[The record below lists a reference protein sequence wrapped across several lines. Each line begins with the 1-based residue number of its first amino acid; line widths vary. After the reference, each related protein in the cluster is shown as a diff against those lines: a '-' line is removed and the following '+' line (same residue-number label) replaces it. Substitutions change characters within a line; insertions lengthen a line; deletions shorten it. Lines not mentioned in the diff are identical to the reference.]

1 MKTILIN
8 ALRIIKDNELVSC
21 AVLIENGLIQDIQD
35 HPHFNFAEA
44 ELIDVKG
51 ALVTS
56 GLIDLHVHLREPGFT
71 HKETIKTGTQAAAR
85 GGFTTI
91 CAMPNTNPTPDT
103 VEKLTHFYERVKK
116 DALVRVLAYAPI
128 TTGLKSTQQV
138 DQAALIQA
146 GAIAFTNDG
155 VGVQDAHTM
164 FEAMK
169 QAAPNETIIAAH
181 AEDDTL
187 KYGGVMH
194 EGSINQKL
202 NLPGIP
208 SVCESSQVARDLILA
223 EAAEARYHVCHV
235 SAKETVRVIR
245 DAKKAGIKVSAEVT
259 PHHLL
264 LSDQDITQ
272 DDANYKMNPPLR
284 GKADQEALIQGLLD
298 GTIDCIASDHAPH
311 TCDEKKVGMLK
322 APFGIIGL
330 EYGFALLYTHFVLNG
345 IFTLE
350 ALINWMSSKPAAIFG
365 LQVGGLQIGASADL
379 ALFDLETEIQIPETF
394 VSRSSNS
401 PFIGK
406 TVRGDAVMTL
416 VNGKIVWR
424 K

>member
-8 ALRIIKDNELVSC
+8 ALRIIKDNDLVSC
-21 AVLIENGLIQDIQD
+21 AVLIENGLILDIQD
-35 HPHFNFAEA
+35 HPHFNFSEA

-56 GLIDLHVHLREPGFT
+56 GLVDLHVHLREPGFT
-71 HKETIKTGTQAAAR
+71 HKETIKSGTQAAAR

-103 VEKLTHFYERVKK
+103 FEKITAFNELVKK
-116 DALVRVLAYAPI
+116 DAIVTVLPYAPI
-128 TTGLKSTQQV
+128 TFGLKSTQQV

-155 VGVQDAHTM
+155 VGVQDAQSM

-169 QAAPNETIIAAH
+169 QAALNKTIIVAH

-194 EGSINQKL
+194 EGTISQKL

-208 SVCESSQVARDLILA
+208 SVCESSQVARDLLLA
-223 EAAEARYHVCHV
+223 QAAGARYHVCHV
-235 SAKETVRVIR
+235 SAKESVQVIR
-245 DAKKAGIKVSAEVT
+245 DAKKAGIKVTAEVT

-272 DDANYKMNPPLR
+272 DDANFKMNPPLR
-284 GKADQEALIQGLLD
+284 GKDDQEALIQGLLD
-298 GTIDCIASDHAPH
+298 GTLDCIASDHAPH
-311 TCDEKKVGMLK
+311 TLEEKAVGMLK

-330 EYGFALLYTHFVLNG
+330 EYGFALLYTHFVLND

-350 ALINWMSSKPAAIFG
+350 ALVNWMSSKPAFIFG
-365 LQVGGLQIGASADL
+365 LKVGGLHIGASADL
-379 ALFDLETEIQIPETF
+379 ALFDLATEIQIPESF
-394 VSRSSNS
+394 VSKSSNS

-416 VNGKIVWR
+416 INGKIVWR

>member
-8 ALRIIKDNELVSC
+8 AKRLIKDNDLVSC
-21 AVLIENGLIQDIQD
+21 AVLIENGLILDIQD
-35 HPHFNFAEA
+35 HPHFNFSEA

-56 GLIDLHVHLREPGFT
+56 GLVDLHVHLREPGFT
-71 HKETIKTGTQAAAR
+71 HKETIKSATQAAAR

-103 VEKLTHFYERVKK
+103 VEKLTAFTELVKK
-116 DALVRVLAYAPI
+116 DALVNVLAYAPI
-128 TTGLKSTQQV
+128 TTGLRSTQQV
-138 DQAALIQA
+138 DQAALIKA

-169 QAAPNETIIAAH
+169 QAAHNHTIIAAH
-181 AEDDTL
+181 AEDDSL

-194 EGSINQKL
+194 EGTVSQSL
-202 NLPGIP
+202 GLPGIP
-208 SVCESSQVARDLILA
+208 SVCESSQVARDLLLA

-235 SAKETVRVIR
+235 SAKETIRVIR
-245 DAKKAGIKVSAEVT
+245 DAKQAGIKVSAEVT

-264 LSDQDITQ
+264 LSDQDLTQ

-284 GKADQEALIQGLLD
+284 SKTDQEALIQGLLD

-311 TCDEKKVGMLK
+311 TIDEKKAGMLK

-330 EYGFALLYTHFVLNG
+330 EYGFALLYTQFVLNG

-350 ALINWMSSKPAAIFG
+350 SLINWMSSRPAAIFG
-365 LQVGGLQIGASADL
+365 LQVGGLQIGSRADL
-379 ALFDLETEIQIPETF
+379 ALFDLETEIKISDSF
-394 VSRSSNS
+394 VSKSSNS

-406 TVRGDAVMTL
+406 TVRGDTVMTL
-416 VNGKIVWR
+416 VSGKIVWR